1 MKQDSQSHPDSQKTQ
16 DELDNEALSAL
27 MDDELSDF
35 ELRRLL
41 ARLDAE
47 PELLARWERF
57 NLTRAV
63 LSGEPVQ
70 HPLLPSDNSLSLH
83 ARVMQAVTAEQ
94 QPSLPEATSA
104 VGAEGRN
111 NHWRRGMARLAV
123 AASVAVAAFV
133 GMQSMLQPGDSISTS
148 GAVPLASEQ
157 TESGSNAVEIRQI
170 AVDAEAQQRLNEYIQ
185 SVNIPARV
193 DSESAP
199 FSILRESPMLR
210 PVSDRELVPVDS
222 SQQIQQ
228 P

>member
-1 MKQDSQSHPDSQKTQ
+1 MKQDSQSHPDSQKIQ

-41 ARLDAE
+41 ARLDAD

-70 HPLLPSDNSLSLH
+70 HPLLPSDNSQSLH
-83 ARVMQAVTAEQ
+83 ARVMQAVTQEQ
-94 QPSLPEATSA
+94 QPPLSGVDTTK
-104 VGAEGRN
+104 GADGRQ
-111 NHWRRGMARLAV
+111 NHWRRGVARMAV

-133 GMQSMLQPGDSISTS
+133 GMQSMLQPTDSISTS
-148 GAVPLASEQ
+148 GSVPLASEQ
-157 TESGSNAVEIRQI
+157 VESGSNAVEIRQI
-170 AVDAEAQQRLNEYIQ
+170 AVDADAQQRLNEYIQ

-222 SQQIQQ
+222 SPQTQQ

>member
-1 MKQDSQSHPDSQKTQ
+1 M
-16 DELDNEALSAL
+16 
-27 MDDELSDF
+27 
-35 ELRRLL
+35 
-41 ARLDAE
+41 
-47 PELLARWERF
+47 
-57 NLTRAV
+57 
-63 LSGEPVQ
+63 
-70 HPLLPSDNSLSLH
+70 
-83 ARVMQAVTAEQ
+83 
-94 QPSLPEATSA
+94 
-104 VGAEGRN
+104 
-111 NHWRRGMARLAV
+111 AV

-133 GMQSMLQPGDSISTS
+133 GMQSMLQPTDSISTS

-193 DSESAP
+193 DSASAP

-210 PVSDRELVPVDS
+210 PVSDRELVPVDA